1 MNSHLTGYEIRVG
14 GARFQPLGF
23 SITLRDV
30 VLRQSAHREPAV
42 LVIPRLHASVHW
54 KELLF
59 LRVVADFAID
69 RPRAWI
75 HLAQLR
81 SELSDEIPAGRKGW
95 QEAVEAIYPLKIN
108 LLRIRDGSLTYVD
121 RDPEHPLEVSRVA
134 LRASNIRN
142 IHSQERTY
150 PSPVEASAVVFRTG
164 RASFEGHADFLAEP
178 YVGVRGRLALDAIPL
193 DPFHSVVDH
202 WNVLVAGGS
211 LTAHGELEFAPGVR
225 RLILPELVVSGVRI
239 GYEKRRP
246 GAQEHGLAP
255 AAAAPPR
262 REGRVPWELRLAR
275 FRLVDS
281 RLELRDTSRE
291 PDYRLFVDRA
301 DATVEGLDTLP
312 PGRTAHATL
321 TGRFQGSGK
330 VEADGT
336 FRPTRGSPDL
346 KLKVAVGPTPM
357 TDLNGLFRAFGKFDV
372 AGGTFQLYSEI
383 DVHEA
388 HLKGYVKPIFK
399 DVDVYDSRQ
408 EKGKGF
414 LRKAY
419 ERIVDIASDVL
430 KNRERDQVATN
441 ATIEGPVGD
450 AHSSFFDVLGGVLEN
465 AFVRAILPGF
475 DRQVKARN
483 GG

>member
-1 MNSHLTGYEIRVG
+1 MNSGLSGYEIRLG

-30 VLRQSAHREPAV
+30 VLRQLAHPEPPV

-75 HLAQLR
+75 NLAQLR
-81 SELSDEIPAGRKGW
+81 SELGDEIPAERKGW
-95 QEAVEAIYPLKIN
+95 QQAVEAIYPLKIN
-108 LLRIRDGSLTYVD
+108 LLHIRDGSLTYAD
-121 RDPEHPLEVSRVA
+121 RDPEHPLELSRVA
-134 LRASNIRN
+134 LKASNIRN

-150 PSPVEASAVVFRTG
+150 PSPVEASAVVFETG
-164 RASFEGHADFLAEP
+164 RALFDGHADFLAEP
-178 YVGVRGRLALDAIPL
+178 YLGVRGRLRLDDIPL

-211 LTAHGELEFAPGVR
+211 LTTEGEIEFAAGVR
-225 RLILPELVVSGVRI
+225 RLVLPELAVSGVRI
-239 GYEKRRP
+239 GYEKRPP
-246 GAQEHGLAP
+246 GGQEHGLAP
-255 AAAAPPR
+255 DAAATPR
-262 REGRVPWELRLAR
+262 REGSVPWELRLTR

-281 RLELRDTSRE
+281 RLELHDTSRD
-291 PDYRLFVDRA
+291 PAYRLFIDRA
-301 DATVEGLDTLP
+301 DATVEDLDTRA

-321 TGRFQGSGK
+321 TGRFLGSGD
-330 VEADGT
+330 VEADGA

-346 KLKVAVGPTPM
+346 HLKVAVGPTPM
-357 TDLNGLFRAFGKFDV
+357 TDLNGLFRAFGKLDV

-383 DVHEA
+383 DVHDA
-388 HLKGYVKPIFK
+388 YLKGYVKPIFK

-408 EKGKGF
+408 EKGKSF
-414 LRKAY
+414 LKKAY
-419 ERIVDIASDVL
+419 ERVVEIASDIL
-430 KNRERDQVATN
+430 KNQERDQVATN
-441 ATIEGPVGD
+441 AAIEGPVGD

-465 AFVRAILPGF
+465 AFVKAILPGF
-475 DRQVKARN
+475 DRQVKIRK